1 MTPATVD
8 SLLPDLQAALGDA
21 YTVEHE
27 LGVDGICHPAR
38 PRARAFVA
46 RAVAATRRVVI
57 KVLPDE
63 LATRIDAD
71 RFGREIELAA
81 SIRHPQI
88 VPLLLAGASGSLLYY
103 TMPFLAAESLR
114 HWRDASGG
122 KLPIR
127 EALRIG
133 ADIAGA
139 LQAAHEQGFVHRD
152 VRPENVFLT
161 GGHAVVTDVGAARAV
176 CRSLRPGG
184 VEQRVT
190 DDGSALDVHAP
201 PRPCWLVG
209 TPSYMSPEQTTSATN
224 LDGRSDVYALG
235 CILYEM
241 LTGTRPFS
249 GTEDEL
255 LRGRR
260 ITPPEPPRRRRKDIP
275 PSLDRI
281 VMKALA
287 TKAEAR
293 YPTAGELQRALLAVP
308 ARRAPWP
315 RAGGALAVLQGVT
328 LGMNRRR

>member
-1 MTPATVD
+1 MSTASVFP
-8 SLLPDLQAALGDA
+8 
-21 YTVEHE
+21 H
-27 LGVDGICHPAR
+27 AR
-38 PRARAFVA
+38 RARAFVA
-46 RAVAATRRVVI
+46 REVAATRRVVI

-63 LATRIDAD
+63 LATRIDTE

-88 VPLLLAGASGSLLYY
+88 VPLLSAGASGSLLYY

-176 CRSLRPGG
+176 CRSLLPRG

-190 DDGSALDVHAP
+190 DDGSALDAHAP
-201 PRPCWLVG
+201 PHPCWLVG

-249 GTEDEL
+249 GT
-255 LRGRR
+255 RGRAAAWAPNR
-260 ITPPEPPRRRRKDIP
+260 SSRTATATAQRYP
-275 PSLDRI
+275 
-281 VMKALA
+281 ALA
-287 TKAEAR
+287 RPHRHEGAR
-293 YPTAGELQRALLAVP
+293 DQSRGALSDGRGAS
-308 ARRAPWP
+308 ASADG
-315 RAGGALAVLQGVT
+315 RAGAPCPMAETPAQRLLSCRVSRSG
-328 LGMNRRR
+328 